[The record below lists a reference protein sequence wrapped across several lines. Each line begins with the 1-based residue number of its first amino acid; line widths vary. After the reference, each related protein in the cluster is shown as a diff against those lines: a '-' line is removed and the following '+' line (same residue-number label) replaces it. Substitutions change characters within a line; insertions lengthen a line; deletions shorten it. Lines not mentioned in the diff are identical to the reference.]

1 MGVGI
6 WLDSRGDQGGGGIV
20 GGDRCERCDRGV
32 VREGSLGLGGKFG
45 IYTWRR
51 EVVCGLRWEVGL
63 QVCGLAGTM
72 QVVAKVGGGD
82 IWEKNFLSL
91 SQAPPPPLFATI
103 SIACFNIAN
112 IMQIRGF
119 S

>member
-1 MGVGI
+1 M
-6 WLDSRGDQGGGGIV
+6 
-20 GGDRCERCDRGV
+20 
-32 VREGSLGLGGKFG
+32 REGFLGLGGKFG

-72 QVVAKVGGGD
+72 QVVAKVGGGGYLG
-82 IWEKNFLSL
+82 KKFSLSL
-91 SQAPPPPLFATI
+91 SGPLPPPLFATI
-103 SIACFNIAN
+103 SIAYFNIAN
-112 IMQIRGF
+112 ITQIRGF

>member
-32 VREGSLGLGGKFG
+32 VREGFLGLGGKFG

-51 EVVCGLRWEVGL
+51 GVVCGIVMGKSEGPSLLVTSEGDFN
-63 QVCGLAGTM
+63 GLADEDR
-72 QVVAKVGGGD
+72 VACLIVRK
-82 IWEKNFLSL
+82 LY
-91 SQAPPPPLFATI
+91 
-103 SIACFNIAN
+103 ACRIV
-112 IMQIRGF
+112 
-119 S
+119 

>member
-72 QVVAKVGGGD
+72 QVVAKVGGG
-82 IWEKNFLSL
+82 IFGKKIFSLSL
-91 SQAPPPPLFATI
+91 SGLPPPYLLLH
-103 SIACFNIAN
+103 ACIQEGCKGGAN
-112 IMQIRGF
+112 
-119 S
+119 SV

>member
-1 MGVGI
+1 MGVGS

-32 VREGSLGLGGKFG
+32 VREGFLGLGGKFG
-45 IYTWRR
+45 IYTWRSG
-51 EVVCGLRWEVGL
+51 VVCGIVMGVGL
-63 QVCGLAGTM
+63 QVCGLAVAM
-72 QVVAKVGGGD
+72 HVFAKVGGGV
-82 IWEKNFLSL
+82 EKKSFSL
-91 SQAPPPPLFATI
+91 SQTPPPLFATI